1 MSKFAIFSLS
11 LNGIPAINVNA
22 IAGSVS
28 HPVKPIHHIM
38 KSKNKTK
45 EQLPQV
51 QIRGNLKDVRKLIKQ
66 VNKKRSVVIFRD
78 AENDLLFVEY
88 DKKIIELSAK
98 DISALE
104 NKHRLIYF
112 DFFPSAAENQVKG
125 EKKDKK
131 KDKKKEKK
139 QKSDKGKSKEKAKGK
154 KKADKL
160 KTEPAAESAGEPDS
174 STQGAVIPP
183 AEQEGLKE

>member
-1 MSKFAIFSLS
+1 
-11 LNGIPAINVNA
+11 
-22 IAGSVS
+22 
-28 HPVKPIHHIM
+28 M

-112 DFFPSAAENQVKG
+112 DFFPSAAENQAKE

-131 KDKKKEKK
+131 KDKKKGKKEKAV
-139 QKSDKGKSKEKAKGK
+139 KGKSKD
-154 KKADKL
+154 KADK
-160 KTEPAAESAGEPDS
+160 KRKPEKKKKESVTEPASDTNNSIETPAI
-174 STQGAVIPP
+174 TP
-183 AEQEGLKE
+183 AEPQEKE

>member
-1 MSKFAIFSLS
+1 
-11 LNGIPAINVNA
+11 
-22 IAGSVS
+22 
-28 HPVKPIHHIM
+28 M

-112 DFFPSAAENQVKG
+112 DFFPSAAENQVKE

-131 KDKKKEKK
+131 KGKKEKAV
-139 QKSDKGKSKEKAKGK
+139 KGKSKD
-154 KKADKL
+154 KADK
-160 KTEPAAESAGEPDS
+160 KRKPEKKKKEPVTEPASDTNNSIETPAI
-174 STQGAVIPP
+174 TP
-183 AEQEGLKE
+183 AEPQEKE